1 MFYRIF
7 ISISLFLMLCISSL
21 SAQKVLKDLKLLLK
35 QKNASELL
43 NQVRKLEKD
52 SVACTYPK
60 LYDYG
65 MQANINLNE
74 ALNEKAYL
82 KQPYDTVQFFR
93 TVYGIYDYAL
103 KCDSVEHRLLA
114 KGKGRIMFQK
124 SHGELLHHYYRNLSV
139 GGRYFYSKK
148 NYREA
153 VNLLKMAVDI
163 PNTALWGSDKSILK
177 TYEYVQTAAV
187 LVRAAY
193 LRNEYRKAIDYTPI
207 ALQDT
212 SKMRASILK
221 TAAEA
226 YAAIGDS
233 AVYLQY
239 VREGLKAF
247 PNDAFFFTELSDY
260 YTGHGDYES
269 SLNLS
274 DSLLQN
280 VNPKNVYFLAAKG
293 LALMNLGKN
302 REAIEYSQQI
312 LLQDSTIIDANY
324 YIGAAYCNLAAQVD
338 FPTTITSHAYKE
350 ALKKR
355 RNYYLMARPYLELYR
370 EQAPNR
376 LHLWGPLLYRLY
388 MSLNQGDKFEEIQ
401 RLLNHK

>member
-7 ISISLFLMLCISSL
+7 ISISLFLMLCFSSL

-148 NYREA
+148 
-153 VNLLKMAVDI
+153 K
-163 PNTALWGSDKSILK
+163 
-177 TYEYVQTAAV
+177 
-187 LVRAAY
+187 
-193 LRNEYRKAIDYTPI
+193 
-207 ALQDT
+207 LQRSSQST
-212 SKMRASILK
+212 KNGCGYSKYCFM
-221 TAAEA
+221 
-226 YAAIGDS
+226 
-233 AVYLQY
+233 
-239 VREGLKAF
+239 
-247 PNDAFFFTELSDY
+247 
-260 YTGHGDYES
+260 
-269 SLNLS
+269 
-274 DSLLQN
+274 
-280 VNPKNVYFLAAKG
+280 
-293 LALMNLGKN
+293 GK
-302 REAIEYSQQI
+302 
-312 LLQDSTIIDANY
+312 
-324 YIGAAYCNLAAQVD
+324 
-338 FPTTITSHAYKE
+338 
-350 ALKKR
+350 
-355 RNYYLMARPYLELYR
+355 
-370 EQAPNR
+370 
-376 LHLWGPLLYRLY
+376 
-388 MSLNQGDKFEEIQ
+388 
-401 RLLNHK
+401 